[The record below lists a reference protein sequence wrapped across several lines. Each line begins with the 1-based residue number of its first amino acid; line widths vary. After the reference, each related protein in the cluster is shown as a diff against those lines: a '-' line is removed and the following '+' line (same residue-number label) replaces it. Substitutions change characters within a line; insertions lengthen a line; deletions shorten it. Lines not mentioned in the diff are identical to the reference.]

1 MLSWHPLASVGT
13 LVFPCVHVPSMT
25 HVQFSLPCWCLDAQ
39 RPDKAPAP
47 PPPTE
52 ASHSSAS
59 GSSDRWVDPP
69 RRLRDSMAAT
79 GPRVSRTDPSGVHVP
94 GIVKVAE
101 YVGDLRALGQ
111 CCRAAGRL
119 CQREGS
125 RRVWGWLSD
134 SDFEAAEEWARAE
147 ERETYYSGAHRT
159 LRSNHTRGARRRP
172 RAPAA
177 QATHR

>member
-1 MLSWHPLASVGT
+1 
-13 LVFPCVHVPSMT
+13 
-25 HVQFSLPCWCLDAQ
+25 
-39 RPDKAPAP
+39 
-47 PPPTE
+47 
-52 ASHSSAS
+52 
-59 GSSDRWVDPP
+59 
-69 RRLRDSMAAT
+69 MAAI
-79 GPRVSRTDPSGVHVP
+79 GPRASRTDPSGVDVP

-147 ERETYYSGAHRT
+147 ERQTYYSGSA
-159 LRSNHTRGARRRP
+159 SGAP
-172 RAPAA
+172 IQPHSGSEAATSSSGSSSGPQVTPAPVPGVRIVAGWA
-177 QATHR
+177 PLIMFWIEVVRWNGCAGYAG

>member
-1 MLSWHPLASVGT
+1 MHSLASVGT
-13 LVFPCVHVPSMT
+13 LVFPCLHVPT
-25 HVQFSLPCWCLDAQ
+25 LKHAQFSLPCWCLDAQ

-59 GSSDRWVDPP
+59 GSNDRWVDPSGGWGRGARWRRLVPAHPARIPAVWMSRASSRLPSTLATSEPSGSAAVPQVGSASAKEAGGCGASFRVATSRPP
-69 RRLRDSMAAT
+69 RRGRT
-79 GPRVSRTDPSGVHVP
+79 PRG
-94 GIVKVAE
+94 
-101 YVGDLRALGQ
+101 
-111 CCRAAGRL
+111 GRPTT
-119 CQREGS
+119 RGA
-125 RRVWGWLSD
+125 RRV
-134 SDFEAAEEWARAE
+134 
-147 ERETYYSGAHRT
+147 